1 MNELNIVVNGAYILY
16 ITRNVTWLC
25 DFREIIG
32 LQMCLMDSTTV
43 NSNLSWK
50 QRGTGPLTSPI
61 FLAVV
66 IWLDRP
72 YLRGGFC
79 TIRYVKGMGGSPI
92 LLDSGCAV
100 HFLTTNMF
108 LRIFVLKQ
116 PPHSCQYGPNNQQ

>member
-1 MNELNIVVNGAYILY
+1 MSLGFAIFENSCFADVS
-16 ITRNVTWLC
+16 
-25 DFREIIG
+25 
-32 LQMCLMDSTTV
+32 STTV

-79 TIRYVKGMGGSPI
+79 TSRYVKGTGGSPI
-92 LLDSGCAV
+92 LLDSACTV
-100 HFLTTNMF
+100 HLLTTNMF

-116 PPHSCQYGPNNQQ
+116 PPHSFQYGPNNKQ